1 MKPGEPSQ
9 TAAMVTLL
17 RALGDAGIS
26 HVPDFRDPTARRLLP
41 SAWTKRLLRAEA
53 LLARGPSTMLE
64 VARHGTDMMVLRTLV
79 IDEHVREAVRR
90 GARQMVI
97 LGAGL
102 DGRAYR
108 LRDLAEVEVF
118 EVDHP
123 ATQSFKKERVGA
135 LDLVAKSVTFVE
147 VDFER
152 DRLEAKLS
160 SAGCRAG
167 VPTVWLWEGVTMY
180 LTPDVTR
187 ATLRSIARAAA
198 AEATLIVNYHTKNR
212 FFLMNLLLRVW
223 SEPQIGEW
231 IPEAIG
237 AELRALGLRVE
248 ADTSAADWAA
258 QYGIALPRYGLRDAV
273 RVVVARR

>member
-17 RALGDAGIS
+17 RAVGDAGIS

-41 SAWTKRLLRAEA
+41 SAWSNRLLRAETM
-53 LLARGPSTMLE
+53 LKRGPSTLLE
-64 VARHGTDMMVLRTLV
+64 VTRHGADMMVLRTLV

-108 LRDLAEVEVF
+108 LRDLADVDVF

-123 ATQSFKKERVGA
+123 ATQAFKKARVGA

-147 VDFER
+147 VNFER
-152 DRLEAKLS
+152 DRLEDKLS
-160 SAGCRAG
+160 SAGFRAS
-167 VPTVWLWEGVTMY
+167 VHTVWLWEGVTMY
-180 LTPDVTR
+180 LTRDATQ
-187 ATLRSIARAAA
+187 ATLRSIARAGDAA
-198 AEATLIVNYHTKNR
+198 ATLVVNYHTKHR
-212 FFLMNLLLRVW
+212 AFLMNLLLRIW
-223 SEPQIGEW
+223 SEPQIGHW
-231 IPEAIG
+231 SAEAMA
-237 AELRALGLRVE
+237 AELRELGFRIE
-248 ADTSAADWAA
+248 ADTSAADWAVR
-258 QYGIALPRYGLRDAV
+258 YGIALPRYGLRNAV